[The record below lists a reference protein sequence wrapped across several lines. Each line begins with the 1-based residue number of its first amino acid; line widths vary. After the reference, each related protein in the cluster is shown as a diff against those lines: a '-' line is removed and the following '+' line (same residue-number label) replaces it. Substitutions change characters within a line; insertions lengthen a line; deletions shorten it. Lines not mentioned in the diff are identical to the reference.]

1 MNPLTHLDDKV
12 PTMFRRLSFCAP
24 VLFAVAAMAAEGD
37 APTGELVAMVDVKTD
52 TAPAVS
58 DGAKNKETK
67 ADTGAK
73 ALSGMSI
80 LGNQE
85 APKALVIVPWKSSQ
99 LGDTLGL
106 SKSLDDARRPVDKDV
121 FMRELAYYEIRSK

>member
-1 MNPLTHLDDKV
+1 
-12 PTMFRRLSFCAP
+12 
-24 VLFAVAAMAAEGD
+24 MAAEGD
-37 APTGELVAMVDVKTD
+37 APTAELVAMADAKTD

-58 DGAKNKETK
+58 DGASSKETK
-67 ADTGAK
+67 ADTAAK